1 MVNLAYGDLL
11 PDHRARK
18 RQEIFCSTLG
28 YLPLQRHLLA
38 VPTHTLKDAVW
49 AGNEFLQIRPG
60 NERGSTNVRQIK
72 DDEEEVMNP
81 TKRALITLIK
91 TMQQLVK
98 KVGKLH
104 NQPKRAAPRGEPS
117 KEPLCWEC

>member
-1 MVNLAYGDLL
+1 MRL
-11 PDHRARK
+11 
-18 RQEIFCSTLG
+18 ESFCSTLG

-72 DDEEEVMNP
+72 DDEEEEVMNP

-104 NQPKRAAPRGEPS
+104 NQPKRAAPRGKPS
-117 KEPLCWEC
+117 KKPLCWEC